1 MVASDE
7 FRRVFGSFDQ
17 DGDGKI
23 SATELRLC
31 VKASLG
37 EDMPEDEVQAL
48 MASADTD
55 GDGLLDEEE
64 FVRLVTEM
72 EADDDEEEDDDEKC
86 RCLREAFAMYEME
99 GRRCIT
105 PLSLKLML
113 NKLGT
118 HLDVAECQAMICRFD
133 MNGDGVLT
141 FDDDTDLTRHNA
153 QQRHASSPPP
163 LPLPSR
169 FPHLSYTRAD
179 VYTVYLAGPVAAF
192 EI

>member
-37 EDMPEDEVQAL
+37 EDMPDEEVQAL
-48 MASADTD
+48 MALADTD

-72 EADDDEEEDDDEKC
+72 EADGDEEEDDDDETC
-86 RCLREAFAMYEME
+86 RCL
-99 GRRCIT
+99 GRRLRC
-105 PLSLKLML
+105 
-113 NKLGT
+113 
-118 HLDVAECQAMICRFD
+118 
-133 MNGDGVLT
+133 
-141 FDDDTDLTRHNA
+141 TRWKGED
-153 QQRHASSPPP
+153 AS
-163 LPLPSR
+163 R
-169 FPHLSYTRAD
+169 R
-179 VYTVYLAGPVAAF
+179 
-192 EI
+192 

>member
-37 EDMPEDEVQAL
+37 EDMPDEEVQEL
-48 MASADTD
+48 MALADTD

-72 EADDDEEEDDDEKC
+72 EADGDEEEDDDDETC

-99 GRRCIT
+99 GRGCIT

-113 NKLGT
+113 SKLGT

-141 FDDDTDLTRHNA
+141 FDEFKTMMMA
-153 QQRHASSPPP
+153 
-163 LPLPSR
+163 
-169 FPHLSYTRAD
+169 
-179 VYTVYLAGPVAAF
+179 
-192 EI
+192 